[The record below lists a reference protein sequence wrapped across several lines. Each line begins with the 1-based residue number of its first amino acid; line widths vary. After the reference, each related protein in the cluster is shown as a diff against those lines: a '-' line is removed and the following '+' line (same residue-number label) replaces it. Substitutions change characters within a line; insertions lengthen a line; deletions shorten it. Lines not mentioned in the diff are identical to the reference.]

1 MCGHGSKKCVGAQ
14 RYMGINLHHSVIGRE
29 PGEAPAVVLLHGLF
43 GMGSNLGALARA
55 LQDDFRVYSVDLP
68 NHGRSDWLESADIPT
83 MAQCVA
89 QWMENQ
95 ALPHAHFLGHSLGGK
110 LAMQLA
116 LHHPGRVDTLCV
128 ADIAPVKY
136 PPHHD
141 NVLAAL
147 QAVDQAACQS
157 RSEATQLMGRH
168 LEEDT
173 LIQFLLMSIR
183 RNEEGIYRWRFNLAG
198 IIENYDALRA
208 GLEAD
213 ESFTRDVLFIK
224 GGDSDYILPEHR
236 SRILALFPAAKVKI
250 MPGCGHW
257 LHAQKPRLF
266 NSIVQR
272 FLVGEGG

>member
-1 MCGHGSKKCVGAQ
+1 MD
-14 RYMGINLHHSVIGRE
+14 INLHHSVIGRE

-68 NHGRSDWLESADIPT
+68 NHGKSSWLQSSDIPT
-83 MAQCVA
+83 MARCVA
-89 QWMENQ
+89 HWMEEQN
-95 ALPHAHFLGHSLGGK
+95 LPCAHFMGHSLGGK

-116 LHHPGRVDTLCV
+116 LSDAGRVDSLCI

-136 PPHHD
+136 APHHD

-147 QAVDQAACQS
+147 GAVQEAACQS
-157 RSEATQLMGRH
+157 RGDASQIMGRF
-168 LEEDT
+168 LAEDI

-183 RNEEGIYRWRFNLAG
+183 RNEEGVYTWRFNLAG
-198 IIENYDALRA
+198 IIKDYDAIRA
-208 GLEAD
+208 GLEAN
-213 ESFTRDVLFIK
+213 EPYSRDVLFIK
-224 GGDSDYILPEHR
+224 GGDSDYILREHR
-236 SRILALFPAAKVKI
+236 ARIMTLFPQAAVKI

-266 NSIVQR
+266 NSIVRR
-272 FLVGEGG
+272 FLGGDEG